1 MSESVPSFL
10 EYLEVEKRVS
20 PHTLL
25 AYRRDLEQFSD
36 WLEDTYEESDPKNA
50 RTVMVR
56 DWVMQLSELGLEA
69 RSINRKLSSLRSY
82 YKFLV
87 RIGEVEASPVH
98 AVKSLKVSKRVVR
111 TVDVEDMD
119 RILQPEM
126 YSEEEDGYRDYF
138 ILLTF
143 YMTGM
148 RRSELI
154 QLRWS
159 DVDRFKGI
167 VKVLGKRNKERLVPV
182 GEEWLSALSNYE
194 DQLQTSGV
202 KSDYIFSNQRGE
214 MLNPKLVYDRV
225 VYYISKVS
233 SIEKKSPHVLRHTFA
248 THLLS
253 MGADL
258 QTIKELLGHS
268 SLAATQIYTHSSID
282 QIKSVYNSAH
292 PRGRN
297 GGTKK

>member
-1 MSESVPSFL
+1 MSESVPTFL

-25 AYRRDLEQFSD
+25 AYRRDLEQFGD
-36 WLEDTYEESDPKNA
+36 WLQETFEEDPRDAK
-50 RTVMVR
+50 TVMVR
-56 DWVMQLSELGLEA
+56 DWVMELSELGLDP
-69 RSINRKLSSLRSY
+69 RSINRKLSTLRSF
-82 YKFLV
+82 YKFLI
-87 RIGEVEASPVH
+87 RTGDIESSPVQ
-98 AVKSLKVSKRVVR
+98 AVKSLKASKRVVR
-111 TVDVEDMD
+111 TVDVEDME

-126 YSEEEDGYRDYF
+126 YSEEEAGARDYF
-138 ILLTF
+138 IILSF

-154 QLRWS
+154 QLKWS

-167 VKVLGKRNKERLVPV
+167 VKVLGKRNKERLIPV
-182 GEEWLSALSNYE
+182 GKEWLEALANYE
-194 DQLQTSGV
+194 ESIQNRRV
-202 KSDYIFSNQRGE
+202 KSNYIFSDEHGE

>member
-1 MSESVPSFL
+1 MSESVPTFL

-25 AYRRDLEQFSD
+25 AYRRDLEQFGD
-36 WLEDTYEESDPKNA
+36 WLQETFEEDPRDAK
-50 RTVMVR
+50 TVMVR
-56 DWVMQLSELGLEA
+56 DWVMELSELGLDP
-69 RSINRKLSSLRSY
+69 RSINRKLSTLRSF
-82 YKFLV
+82 YKFLI
-87 RIGEVEASPVH
+87 RTGDIESSPVQ
-98 AVKSLKVSKRVVR
+98 AVKSLKASKRIVR
-111 TVDVEDMD
+111 TVDVEDME

-126 YSEEEDGYRDYF
+126 YSEEEAGARDYF
-138 ILLTF
+138 IILSF

-154 QLRWS
+154 QLKWS

-167 VKVLGKRNKERLVPV
+167 VKVLGKRNKERLIPV
-182 GEEWLSALSNYE
+182 GKEWLEALANYE
-194 DQLQTSGV
+194 ESIKNGGV
-202 KSDYIFSNQRGE
+202 KSNYIFSDKHGE